1 MGRQTSLTVSDLV
14 VNTNKTTT
22 SYNRVGFKLRQIAKV
37 LIRSSLG
44 IICGYFLSGVGLGD
58 LFFPFG
64 PAYIG
69 IWSGSALPIG
79 TLFILSTL
87 IGLVRN
93 FSGPG
98 FWARLGSCFLLFY
111 LGRLMRRK
119 FTPFRCG
126 MFAFFSCCLVG
137 LWRILGF
144 RDKPLLLL
152 LFEVAF
158 SICFCF
164 TLKPGLFRLFSAEK
178 GDQIK
183 GVRYSLGLLA
193 VLVYLGL
200 STAPNPFAGGF
211 LNPSLFFA
219 LFLISLLTMYCGIGA
234 GSAMAVAFTV
244 GTLVG
249 RATTPWEMM
258 LMSGTGLL
266 GGLAKEV
273 KLGLD
278 GDKIGYALGFLGS
291 LLLVYGIW
299 PESRLPAMVCSPL
312 LALGIMVAIPQVAGV
327 KACQTFLEI
336 EEYGL
341 FGKKAENIREVL
353 FRRLHGISRFFL
365 EMSKVFKED
374 HCQPGETVT
383 VNLLMEE
390 ITQGCCAE
398 CGSSQECW
406 QEYFYPTYKEVF
418 DLIALADLQGCVKK
432 EQLQGRL
439 GAKCSRQE
447 RLLSIINHKT
457 ERYKADYLWRR
468 RFEEAKDFLSAQLKG
483 VSRIISRLIQQINL
497 DLGDQNEIERELIM
511 DLKRMGFAVSELS
524 ATCLSRNNIEIEV
537 TKKTCGAK
545 EECRLLVAPV
555 VAQLLNGGF
564 SVKNRCCKFGEGGE
578 CRFTLWRS
586 PCFSVR
592 SMGGAI
598 PKAGNELCG
607 DSHRVI
613 VSDDGYTAAIL
624 SDGMGAG
631 EEAAK
636 LSKMT
641 ISLLERLMAA
651 GLDKKVSLQ
660 LVNSI
665 LLLRSADENFA
676 TLDLF
681 VLDHYTGEGEFIKIG
696 SAPTYL
702 KRGKDIDVIRST
714 SLPVGILHNVEP
726 EYFRYSLQDEDY
738 VILITDGFLG
748 FNEDKGGDW
757 ILKAL
762 KKADNIGAEAL
773 CRYLLELARVE
784 AGSTIEDDMSIIVLQ
799 IINEDNSTK
808 TRNSLI

>member
-1 MGRQTSLTVSDLV
+1 
-14 VNTNKTTT
+14 
-22 SYNRVGFKLRQIAKV
+22 
-37 LIRSSLG
+37 
-44 IICGYFLSGVGLGD
+44 
-58 LFFPFG
+58 
-64 PAYIG
+64 
-69 IWSGSALPIG
+69 
-79 TLFILSTL
+79 
-87 IGLVRN
+87 
-93 FSGPG
+93 
-98 FWARLGSCFLLFY
+98 
-111 LGRLMRRK
+111 
-119 FTPFRCG
+119 
-126 MFAFFSCCLVG
+126 
-137 LWRILGF
+137 
-144 RDKPLLLL
+144 
-152 LFEVAF
+152 
-158 SICFCF
+158 
-164 TLKPGLFRLFSAEK
+164 
-178 GDQIK
+178 
-183 GVRYSLGLLA
+183 
-193 VLVYLGL
+193 
-200 STAPNPFAGGF
+200 
-211 LNPSLFFA
+211 
-219 LFLISLLTMYCGIGA
+219 
-234 GSAMAVAFTV
+234 
-244 GTLVG
+244 
-249 RATTPWEMM
+249 
-258 LMSGTGLL
+258 
-266 GGLAKEV
+266 
-273 KLGLD
+273 
-278 GDKIGYALGFLGS
+278 
-291 LLLVYGIW
+291 
-299 PESRLPAMVCSPL
+299 
-312 LALGIMVAIPQVAGV
+312 
-327 KACQTFLEI
+327 
-336 EEYGL
+336 
-341 FGKKAENIREVL
+341 
-353 FRRLHGISRFFL
+353 
-365 EMSKVFKED
+365 
-374 HCQPGETVT
+374 
-383 VNLLMEE
+383 
-390 ITQGCCAE
+390 
-398 CGSSQECW
+398 
-406 QEYFYPTYKEVF
+406 
-418 DLIALADLQGCVKK
+418 
-432 EQLQGRL
+432 
-439 GAKCSRQE
+439 
-447 RLLSIINHKT
+447 
-457 ERYKADYLWRR
+457 
-468 RFEEAKDFLSAQLKG
+468 
-483 VSRIISRLIQQINL
+483 
-497 DLGDQNEIERELIM
+497 
-511 DLKRMGFAVSELS
+511 
-524 ATCLSRNNIEIEV
+524 
-537 TKKTCGAK
+537 
-545 EECRLLVAPV
+545 
-555 VAQLLNGGF
+555 LLNGGF